1 MPRSG
6 TDYVNT
12 NQLLWTYSGA
22 RGVKTGFTDAS
33 GRCLV
38 AAATRDGRTLIAVV
52 LDAGGD
58 EFTEASPDARLGLQ
72 ARLKNGV

>member
-1 MPRSG
+1 MLFRS
-6 TDYVNT
+6 NT
-12 NQLLWTYSGA
+12 NHLLWTYSGA

-38 AAATRDGRTLIAVV
+38 AAATRGGRTMIAVV

-58 EFTEASPDARLGLQ
+58 EFTEASRMLDWGFKHA
-72 ARLKNGV
+72 